1 MAHHK
6 SAKKSIRQTI
16 KRTARNKSA
25 ISKIRT
31 FVRKFETMIKAKD
44 QPGSTELLNSVQS
57 VVMRGVTKG
66 ILKKNTASRKVS
78 RLAAKLKKIDL

>member
-16 KRTARNKSA
+16 KRTARNKSI

-31 FVRKFETMIKAKD
+31 FVRKFETLIKAKD
-44 QPGSTELLNSVQS
+44 RSGSTALFKSVQS
-57 VVMRGVTKG
+57 VVMSGVTKG
-66 ILKKNTASRKVS
+66 VLKKNTASRKVG